1 MAKNNIFKA
10 LAGLAVAGA
19 AVGGALAYIKKC
31 KDVDALSE
39 EDFDDLLNDE
49 EEDSEPQ
56 TERTYTTLPKEDVST
71 AENTE
76 EDETEIENTEEA
88 QAETTEES
96 DEAAK
101 EEADEETDEES
112 EDEV

>member
-1 MAKNNIFKA
+1 MAKNNVFKA

-49 EEDSEPQ
+49 EESEPQ
-56 TERTYTTLPKEDVST
+56 KERTYTTLPKEDVPK
-71 AENTE
+71 A
-76 EDETEIENTEEA
+76 
-88 QAETTEES
+88 
-96 DEAAK
+96 
-101 EEADEETDEES
+101 EETDEADAES
-112 EDEV
+112 ETADQTDAEAETADDTGAETEAADETDTEA

>member
-39 EDFDDLLNDE
+39 EDFDDLLNDDE
-49 EEDSEPQ
+49 KDSAPQ
-56 TERTYTTLPKEDVST
+56 TERTYTTLPKEDAST
-71 AENTE
+71 VENTE
-76 EDETEIENTEEA
+76 EEA
-88 QAETTEES
+88 
-96 DEAAK
+96 DEATEDEAG
-101 EEADEETDEES
+101 EEADEAA
-112 EDEV
+112 EDKVE

>member
-39 EDFDDLLNDE
+39 EDFDDLLNEDE
-49 EEDSEPQ
+49 EESEPQ
-56 TERTYTTLPKEDVST
+56 AERTYTTLPKEDAST
-71 AENTE
+71 VENTE
-76 EDETEIENTEEA
+76 EEIGRA
-88 QAETTEES
+88 H
-96 DEAAK
+96 
-101 EEADEETDEES
+101 
-112 EDEV
+112 V

>member
-39 EDFDDLLNDE
+39 EDFDDLLNEDE
-49 EEDSEPQ
+49 EESEPQ
-56 TERTYTTLPKEDVST
+56 AERTYTTLPKEDAST
-71 AENTE
+71 VENTE
-76 EDETEIENTEEA
+76 EEKAETEN
-88 QAETTEES
+88 AE
-96 DEAAK
+96 
-101 EEADEETDEES
+101 
-112 EDEV
+112 

>member
-39 EDFDDLLNDE
+39 EDFDYLLNDD
-49 EEDSEPQ
+49 EEDSTPQ
-56 TERTYTTLPKEDVST
+56 TERTYTTLPKEDAST
-71 AENTE
+71 VENTE
-76 EDETEIENTEEA
+76 EEA
-88 QAETTEES
+88 
-96 DEAAK
+96 DEATEDEAG
-101 EEADEETDEES
+101 EEADEAA
-112 EDEV
+112 EDKVE

>member
-49 EEDSEPQ
+49 EEDSEP
-56 TERTYTTLPKEDVST
+56 
-71 AENTE
+71 
-76 EDETEIENTEEA
+76 
-88 QAETTEES
+88 
-96 DEAAK
+96 
-101 EEADEETDEES
+101 
-112 EDEV
+112 

>member
-1 MAKNNIFKA
+1 MAKNNVFKA

-49 EEDSEPQ
+49 EESEPQ
-56 TERTYTTLPKEDVST
+56 KERTYTTLPKEDVPK
-71 AENTE
+71 A
-76 EDETEIENTEEA
+76 
-88 QAETTEES
+88 
-96 DEAAK
+96 
-101 EEADEETDEES
+101 EETDEADAES
-112 EDEV
+112 ETADQTDAEAETADDTGAETEAADETDTDT

>member
-1 MAKNNIFKA
+1 MAKNNVFKA

-49 EEDSEPQ
+49 EESEPQ
-56 TERTYTTLPKEDVST
+56 KERTYTTLPKEDVPK
-71 AENTE
+71 A
-76 EDETEIENTEEA
+76 
-88 QAETTEES
+88 
-96 DEAAK
+96 
-101 EEADEETDEES
+101 EETDEADAES
-112 EDEV
+112 ETADQTDAEAETADDTGAETEAADETDTDA

>member
-1 MAKNNIFKA
+1 MAKNNVFKA

-49 EEDSEPQ
+49 EESEPQ
-56 TERTYTTLPKEDVST
+56 KERTYTTLPKEDVPK
-71 AENTE
+71 A
-76 EDETEIENTEEA
+76 
-88 QAETTEES
+88 
-96 DEAAK
+96 
-101 EEADEETDEES
+101 EETDEADAES
-112 EDEV
+112 ETADQTDAEAETADDTGAEPEAADETDTEA

>member
-39 EDFDDLLNDE
+39 EDFDDLLNDD
-49 EEDSEPQ
+49 EEDSALQ
-56 TERTYTTLPKEDVST
+56 TERTYTTLPKEDAST
-71 AENTE
+71 VENTE
-76 EDETEIENTEEA
+76 EEA
-88 QAETTEES
+88 
-96 DEAAK
+96 DEATEDEAG
-101 EEADEETDEES
+101 EEADEAA
-112 EDEV
+112 EDNVE

>member
-1 MAKNNIFKA
+1 MAKNNVFKA

-49 EEDSEPQ
+49 EESEPQ
-56 TERTYTTLPKEDVST
+56 KERTYTTLPKEDVPK
-71 AENTE
+71 A
-76 EDETEIENTEEA
+76 
-88 QAETTEES
+88 
-96 DEAAK
+96 
-101 EEADEETDEES
+101 EETDEADAES
-112 EDEV
+112 ETADQTDAEAETADDTGAETEVADETDTDA